1 MKWLMFLATVVL
13 FCWGVATFGD
23 EPVTPVPPVPTVD
36 QEKEA
41 VWQIIV
47 SIDAQIVNLQSQQRF
62 LLALLEL
69 DPSGSNAPVLIAQ
82 IEAIQIQ
89 VDALQAERYGWYLKW
104 LGM

>member
-1 MKWLMFLATVVL
+1 MKWLYFVACVL
-13 FCWGVATFGD
+13 VIYGAAAVAEDVPT
-23 EPVTPVPPVPTVD
+23 TPVPTVPTVD

-47 SIDAQIVNLQSQQRF
+47 SIDAQIGNLQSQQRF

-69 DPSGSNAPVLIAQ
+69 DPGGSNAPVLIAQ